1 MEAYYTDAERD
12 FVVNAYRT
20 LRRALGNEL
29 SPQETATLRQ
39 IIEGGIERGIA
50 PRDKYGINPT
60 VRHFNTALLFTEY
73 IGADKN
79 ITIATLIYHCAR
91 PTICRR
97 KKSEAFSAT
106 TYIQS

>member
-73 IGADKN
+73 IGADK
-79 ITIATLIYHCAR
+79 TSR
-91 PTICRR
+91 
-97 KKSEAFSAT
+97 
-106 TYIQS
+106 